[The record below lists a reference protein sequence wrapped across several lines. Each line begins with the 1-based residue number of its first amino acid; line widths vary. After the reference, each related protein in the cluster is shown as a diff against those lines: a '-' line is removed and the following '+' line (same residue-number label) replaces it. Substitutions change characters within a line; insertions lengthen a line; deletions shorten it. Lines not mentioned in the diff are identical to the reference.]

1 MMESYIAVLTKGIC
15 QSEENG
21 SFLSKDFDVR
31 KAYLAGSIKG
41 KKKTE
46 THPRLFHPDDN
57 KTPSQGQS
65 LSSSVSPSFHM
76 GCLQN
81 IYVLCKTGRQL
92 LHFLI
97 GLEFSHRKADFCG
110 VPFQKILTFIV
121 LLEFV
126 F

>member
-46 THPRLFHPDDN
+46 THPRLIHPTTTKPQAKDSHSVALCFH
-57 KTPSQGQS
+57 
-65 LSSSVSPSFHM
+65 LS
-76 GCLQN
+76 
-81 IYVLCKTGRQL
+81 T
-92 LHFLI
+92 
-97 GLEFSHRKADFCG
+97 
-110 VPFQKILTFIV
+110 
-121 LLEFV
+121 
-126 F
+126 